1 MQYEREKAKVTNS
14 SGRNQHS
21 EVEGKSYPQPQ
32 TAEKLALQHKVAAK
46 TIKNDAQYARAVNAV
61 DKAAGNGAKT
71 ALLSRDTKVS
81 KQDAV
86 KLGAIA
92 TQRKPTPAIRIWG
105 GGHQKRDVSS
115 RVMVCDSSLRPV

>member
-1 MQYEREKAKVTNS
+1 MINYQLGRRNITSEQQSYLRGVQYEREKGKQGGTGS
-14 SGRNQHS
+14 NQHKQKYQNDTS
-21 EVEGKSYPQPQ
+21 ADVS
-32 TAEKLALQHKVAAK
+32 EKLAVQHKVAPL
-46 TIKNDAQYARAVNAV
+46 TIKRDAQYARAVNAV

-92 TQRKPTPAIRIWG
+92 ESNPQTVRNDDHI
-105 GGHQKRDVSS
+105 
-115 RVMVCDSSLRPV
+115 